1 MVYLCGTKGGKV
13 NCKKIKT
20 VSLFLLALVMWH
32 QCSVMLFSHTHYVN
46 GQTVTHSHPYSG
58 KSGGHSHTSLQFATI
73 AMLSSFTAL
82 VWYFLFTFAPLQLT
96 VKMVRR
102 VAVFLHLKSGTAA
115 HSLRGPPA
123 TAVSFQ

>member
-1 MVYLCGTKGGKV
+1 M
-13 NCKKIKT
+13 NCKKIRT

-58 KSGGHSHTSLQFATI
+58 KSAAHSHTSLQFATI

-82 VWYFLFTFAPLQLT
+82 VWYFLFTASPLLHA
-96 VKMVRR
+96 VSVVRHFT
-102 VAVFLHLKSGTAA
+102 VFLHLKSGTAA